1 MSFIKRLEKNIARK
15 EKEIEGEKSKIQLLE
30 EKLNDHKITR
40 AEYNIK
46 KNKIEEK
53 IRALSS
59 RMRVL
64 QGGMAKEKRHQE
76 ELAEEKKKKK
86 EEKIE
91 KKKKKKKK
99 E

>member
-15 EKEIEGEKSKIQLLE
+15 EKEMEGEKAKIKQLE
-30 EKLNDHKITR
+30 EKFNDHKITR
-40 AEYNIK
+40 AEFNIK
-46 KNKIEEK
+46 KKKIEEK

-64 QGGMAKEKRHQE
+64 QGGVAKEKRHQE

-86 EEKIE
+86 EEKE
-91 KKKKKKKK
+91 KKKKKKK
-99 E
+99 